1 MRRLIPCAIAA
12 ALLTVAGCS
21 TFAPDPARVQ
31 PIPETGLLGAR
42 PTGPVSITVIRDTG
56 FGQGLFDMRITL
68 NQRPVA
74 NLGSSSSLTFGVPP
88 GRHLLCADVPA
99 ALSNA
104 QGTCYDLVAADT
116 DSSISIRA
124 GIRWPDSVTL
134 FRVR

>member
-1 MRRLIPCAIAA
+1 MRWLGHFAFMMG
-12 ALLTVAGCS
+12 LLTVTGCS
-21 TFAPDPARVQ
+21 TFAPDASRVQ
-31 PIPETGLLGAR
+31 PISETDMLGDR
-42 PTGPVSITVIRDTG
+42 PVGPVSVTVVRDTG

-74 NLGSSSSLTFGVPP
+74 NLGSSSSLTFGVAP

-99 ALSNA
+99 PLSNA

-116 DSSISIRA
+116 DTAIGIRA